1 MDTPRPPAD
10 AGHYLRQLEAV
21 CVNATVA
28 LFVMDERQHC
38 TYMNPAAEKLTGYT
52 LGEVRGRP
60 LHYFVHHTRPDGSP
74 FPLEECPIDRALP
87 ENNQEQ
93 GEDVFVHKDGRFYP
107 VAFTASPL
115 REKGVAVGTVIEVR
129 DTTEE
134 KRAEEELRRS
144 AERRANILDRIA
156 DGFVAFDREWRVTY
170 INRQA
175 AKLISRLQKDS
186 GELVGKNIWDELPE
200 LVGSKPY
207 EEYHRAVA
215 EQVTVNFEFYYPL
228 IESWLDVRA
237 YPSADG
243 LSVFFQDVTER
254 KRVEESL
261 AERERAA
268 LLGADVGLAL
278 TEGADIRGMLQL
290 CAEAVVRHLGAAFA
304 RVWTLNEKENVLE
317 LQASAG
323 MYTHLDGAH
332 GRVPVGK
339 FKIGMIA
346 AERKAHLTNSVV
358 GDPRVGDQEWAK
370 REGMVSF
377 AGYPLV
383 VDDRMVGVLAMF
395 ARQPLSEAVL
405 HALGTVSSE
414 VGLGVVRKRTE
425 EDRNRLQQEVI
436 EAQQSLLAE
445 LSTPLIPI
453 KEGVVVMP
461 LIGAMNSE
469 RAAQMLEALLKGV
482 TSSGARVAII
492 DVTGVQAVD
501 THVANM
507 LVRAAQS
514 VRLLGAEVVISGI
527 RAGVAQ
533 VLVGL
538 GVDLKDV
545 VTRRNLQEGIEF
557 AEGPTG
563 GAPRGAAGR

>member
-10 AGHYLRQLEAV
+10 AGNYLRQLEAV
-21 CVNATVA
+21 CVNATVS
-28 LFVMDERQHC
+28 LFVMDGRQQC

-52 LGEVRGRP
+52 LAEVQGRP
-60 LHYFVHHTRPDGSP
+60 LHYFVHHTRPDGTP
-74 FPLEECPIDRALP
+74 YPLEECPIDRALP

-93 GEDVFVHKDGRFYP
+93 GEDLFVHKDGRFYP

-115 REKGVAVGTVIEVR
+115 RENGVAVGTVIEVR

-134 KRAEEELRRS
+134 KRAAEELRRS
-144 AERRANILDRIA
+144 AERRANILDRIV
-156 DGFVAFDREWRVTY
+156 DGFVAFDRDWRVTY

-175 AKLISRLQKDS
+175 AQLISRLQKDS
-186 GELVGKNIWDELPE
+186 NELVGKNVWEELPE

-215 EQVTVNFEFYYPL
+215 EQAAVSFEFFYPL
-228 IESWLDVRA
+228 IDSWLDVRA
-237 YPSADG
+237 YPSPDG

-261 AERERAA
+261 AERERTA
-268 LLGADVGLAL
+268 LLSADVGLAL
-278 TEGADIRGMLQL
+278 TEAADIRGMLQL

-304 RVWTLNEKENVLE
+304 RVWTLDEKGDVLV

-323 MYTHLDGAH
+323 MYTHTDGAH
-332 GRVPVGK
+332 GRVPVGR

-346 AERKAHLTNSVV
+346 AERKPHLTNAVV
-358 GDPRVGDQEWAK
+358 GDPRVGDQEWAR

-383 VDDRMVGVLAMF
+383 VDDRLVGVLAMF
-395 ARQPLSEAVL
+395 AREPLSDAVL
-405 HALGTVSSE
+405 QALGAVSRE

-425 EDRNRLQQEVI
+425 AERNRLQQEVI

-445 LSTPLIPI
+445 LSTPLIPLV
-453 KEGVVVMP
+453 EGVVVMP
-461 LIGAMNSE
+461 LIGAMNAE
-469 RAAQMLEALLKGV
+469 RAAQMLEALLRGV
-482 TSSGARVAII
+482 TSSGARLAIV

-501 THVANM
+501 TQVANM
-507 LVRAAQS
+507 LMRAAQS
-514 VRLLGAEVVISGI
+514 VRLLGAEVVITGI
-527 RAGVAQ
+527 RARVAQ
-533 VLVGL
+533 VMVQL
-538 GVDLKDV
+538 GADLRDV
-545 VTRRNLQEGIEF
+545 VTRRSLRDGIEY
-557 AEGPTG
+557 AEVVTG
-563 GAPRGAAGR
+563 RHPARSS